1 MYNHVCVYII
11 YNYIYTHTCKCGAR
25 RIATEPRNTDKNQ
38 ESLNIL
44 ADFLLFSPRNRETKL
59 LGVSCWCCHCWD
71 LLRTVSIYLDVSP
84 CVSMCLNINVSLELW
99 SSLQRREFSRS
110 LNCEDEFPS
119 RRLDTSWHV
128 QMPFY
133 LEARKMANTQCL
145 MAGDSVPTASLRR
158 MQLSELVW
166 QILYGEKQLLT
177 NSEVKKEVS
186 IFRYNWY
193 NWYIYILIWYFIDTI
208 INQWIICL

>member
-1 MYNHVCVYII
+1 MYII
-11 YNYIYTHTCKCGAR
+11 YIYTHASAGRGGSPQNPETLIRIKNPSVSWQTFWSFCCFPQETEKPNFLVFLVGAA
-25 RIATEPRNTDKNQ
+25 IVE
-38 ESLNIL
+38 I
-44 ADFLLFSPRNRETKL
+44 
-59 LGVSCWCCHCWD
+59 CWE
-71 LLRTVSIYLDVSP
+71 LSR

-193 NWYIYILIWYFIDTI
+193 N
-208 INQWIICL
+208 